1 MLNLHA
7 LVDRNSAV
15 REGRGGSGRKGG
27 PPPSVGLCRQT
38 E

>member
-7 LVDRNSAV
+7 LVDSNSTV
-15 REGRGGSGRKGG
+15 REGRKWAEGG